1 MSEKK
6 EFGKAR
12 LLTAVELAK
21 ELGCDRKRIYYLKKI
36 GKLGYEC
43 FERKDNQWVF
53 LYDEPYRKIVEG
65 ARKYADLTELEKGI
79 NAIVRIAEE
88 LQKRI
93 KGLNE
98 KFTQDEKRLLMARDE
113 LKA

>member
-1 MSEKK
+1 MNEERK

-12 LLTAVELAK
+12 LLTAVQLAK

-53 LYDEPYRKIVEG
+53 LYDEPYRVVEG
-65 ARKYADLTELEKGI
+65 AGKYADLTELEKGI
-79 NAIVRIAEE
+79 NTIILTAQG
-88 LQKRI
+88 LQKRVVE
-93 KGLNE
+93 LNE
-98 KFTQDEKRLLMARDE
+98 KFTEDEKKLLSARDQ
-113 LKA
+113 LKV